1 MGALT
6 SRKATAVDPQ
16 HLKSRITQRVGIKNY
31 CINVSSI
38 HKFIL
43 TIDIRVS

>member
-16 HLKSRITQRVGIKNY
+16 HLKSRITQRVGYQKLLHQCQLN
-31 CINVSSI
+31 S
-38 HKFIL
+38 
-43 TIDIRVS
+43 